1 MTINARASQ
10 LSSGSGVGPAARRPA
25 TAPSGAWESRPAFLF
40 TGHGSQYKGM
50 AEGLFEAHPVFR
62 EAIERC
68 DGILGEELKPGLL
81 DVLYG
86 SPEARSLIHQSAY
99 ANPAFFALEYALARL
114 WMSWGVTPACVV
126 GHSVGEYAAACIA
139 AVNAPGSVVVSGDR
153 AAIGR
158 LQSEFEREGVRAVRL
173 NVSQA
178 FHSPMMAPILDELRE
193 AAGSVRFNAPGI
205 PYVSALTGSLAYNEV
220 RQAGYWVEHFSEPV
234 RFLDAMRSLFTLNP
248 TDFIEIGPA
257 SELLR
262 IGRQCASNGLGRA
275 SNGQRRDAKWIPSIG
290 PDGGDCE
297 IIAAGL
303 AALSG
308 RGVEADRPAF
318 DPPRIQ
324 EARIDDLVRGHV
336 ARVTRIPNE
345 DIHPHRPLR
354 EFGMD
359 SLTSVE
365 LAGMIERE
373 TSVRLPFS
381 MLSDR
386 VTVSQIAAYV
396 NDRLRSDRREK
407 SFGPTTLTERPPDH
421 AGSVPPDWRSPGE
434 ASREARVDENV
445 LVRLREHGHKPP
457 LYFVPAGDGD
467 LLSFRHVVTL
477 LDRDQPVFG
486 LQPPRPRDVRGLRDM
501 SIHWL
506 VSKYVTELL
515 QIQPAGPF
523 RLAGYSAGGIF
534 ALEAARE
541 LKRRG
546 HVVDLLVV
554 LDPPSHISRWV
565 GLAYGSL
572 HRVCNLLGLTALA
585 RRSNSRWLLRRL
597 HATMDEGLRTHVAI
611 ARDHE
616 VVPYPGR
623 ITYFRSRTSWI
634 RALNLTVSGR
644 SWRDI
649 AHALV
654 GAVLMDLALAD
665 RIDTDLARLMVID
678 RTPTDN
684 PMLDRVL
691 RRIAEGEEPRD
702 TRGVIET
709 LASDEA
715 AAIQDRAL
723 ASLVERGIIER
734 QEDKLSEA
742 MVELLFLFRSPR
754 YPKIDDEADREVKA
768 RIERV
773 LFSDEIPYPR
783 DIALI
788 CLADACGILEMVF
801 DESELEKIASRMEL
815 LRKMDLIAREMGGMI
830 AEVKRSPSTAWEMP
844 VAPSSVSARALET
857 SRQVA
862 CRASDSQKSLAKS
875 SSGAPSLAGTRRIFV
890 LCCAAGT
897 PRMTPLSRIDSS
909 RASHSFSAGYRAAN
923 SRKLSCANS
932 SSTESRTATTDVD
945 WASSEKTPNSPTV
958 PPCEISSTI
967 FASRPSSADNI

>member
-262 IGRQCASNGLGRA
+262 IRA
-275 SNGQRRDAKWIPSIG
+275 GSVLPTDRH
-290 PDGGDCE
+290 
-297 IIAAGL
+297 
-303 AALSG
+303 ALPTG
-308 RGVEADRPAF
+308 RGATRSGYRRSDLTGRTVTSSRPVSRPF
-318 DPPRIQ
+318 QDGMSRWTGPRSMRSVLQ
-324 EARIDDLVRGHV
+324 ASRIDDVVRGHV
-336 ARVTRIPNE
+336 ARVTRIPSE

-434 ASREARVDENV
+434 A
-445 LVRLREHGHKPP
+445 
-457 LYFVPAGDGD
+457 
-467 LLSFRHVVTL
+467 
-477 LDRDQPVFG
+477 
-486 LQPPRPRDVRGLRDM
+486 RPR
-501 SIHWL
+501 S
-506 VSKYVTELL
+506 
-515 QIQPAGPF
+515 
-523 RLAGYSAGGIF
+523 
-534 ALEAARE
+534 
-541 LKRRG
+541 
-546 HVVDLLVV
+546 
-554 LDPPSHISRWV
+554 
-565 GLAYGSL
+565 
-572 HRVCNLLGLTALA
+572 
-585 RRSNSRWLLRRL
+585 
-597 HATMDEGLRTHVAI
+597 
-611 ARDHE
+611 
-616 VVPYPGR
+616 PG
-623 ITYFRSRTSWI
+623 
-634 RALNLTVSGR
+634 
-644 SWRDI
+644 
-649 AHALV
+649 
-654 GAVLMDLALAD
+654 
-665 RIDTDLARLMVID
+665 
-678 RTPTDN
+678 
-684 PMLDRVL
+684 
-691 RRIAEGEEPRD
+691 
-702 TRGVIET
+702 
-709 LASDEA
+709 
-715 AAIQDRAL
+715 
-723 ASLVERGIIER
+723 
-734 QEDKLSEA
+734 
-742 MVELLFLFRSPR
+742 
-754 YPKIDDEADREVKA
+754 
-768 RIERV
+768 
-773 LFSDEIPYPR
+773 
-783 DIALI
+783 
-788 CLADACGILEMVF
+788 
-801 DESELEKIASRMEL
+801 
-815 LRKMDLIAREMGGMI
+815 
-830 AEVKRSPSTAWEMP
+830 
-844 VAPSSVSARALET
+844 
-857 SRQVA
+857 
-862 CRASDSQKSLAKS
+862 
-875 SSGAPSLAGTRRIFV
+875 
-890 LCCAAGT
+890 
-897 PRMTPLSRIDSS
+897 
-909 RASHSFSAGYRAAN
+909 
-923 SRKLSCANS
+923 
-932 SSTESRTATTDVD
+932 
-945 WASSEKTPNSPTV
+945 
-958 PPCEISSTI
+958 
-967 FASRPSSADNI
+967 